1 MKRLLSLVRIL
12 IRMRKLAILAIFL
25 ALTVLVSGCTQSPAP
40 SAATSTQAQGNEA
53 QYKATAEKIT
63 AESAQAELYIK
74 NFNAKLAAAK
84 PEDITATLTSAS
96 TDLQDA
102 KLHVQNAQAL
112 SHDLS
117 GYATNAQEQAEA
129 QKMLTNLHYLE
140 NAISSLN
147 SAIDELQKSSPDM
160 TVFETKIKESSDWIA
175 KIK

>member
-1 MKRLLSLVRIL
+1 
-12 IRMRKLAILAIFL
+12 MRKLAILAIFL
-25 ALTVLVSGCTQSPAP
+25 ALTVLVSGCTQSLTPYTTTP
-40 SAATSTQAQGNEA
+40 PHAQGNEA
-53 QYKATAEKIT
+53 LYKATAEKIT

-74 NFNAKLAAAK
+74 NFNSKLASAK

-102 KLHVQNAQAL
+102 KHHVQNAQAL

-129 QKMLTNLHYLE
+129 QKMLTNLHNLE

-160 TVFETKIKESSDWIA
+160 TVFEAKIKESSDWIA